1 MNYAKIIYDLLSP
14 EMAVPVAP
22 MQMAQR
28 QQPPYVVFNVDRITP
43 QLYKGSPE
51 AIDELEVTVMA
62 FDIDLDAAQSNLATV
77 RTALSAVNAP
87 GLIQYSWP
95 DFSGQQYLDDVKL
108 YVAEQVFVLRIA
120 HRAGA
125 VTLAG
130 ALNLLASASVSIN
143 VPAFLQ
149 GGLALALGAT
159 GSITRTARLEA
170 ALSMNASTALTFSTT
185 LAGDLLLNASAD
197 NILTVAKLLASSIQ
211 LNATT
216 TAAATISRLLAGDIT
231 LNATGSAVVDVT
243 GSAWSPAE
251 LTSLVFWFDPADAT
265 QVTTASGLITQVTDK
280 SGNGYT
286 VSQASGSKQPE
297 YVSAAINGLNVARWT
312 NDALVASVPLPISTA
327 LSVFAVSSAPNSD
340 VRIIDQRGSGFLTA
354 NNLPG
359 FQLKPKSFNDGLT
372 IVGNSGD
379 YKNVNFNATWTGTN
393 IFSGQAD
400 LNDLAAMKVFLN
412 TTDVTQNNNQ
422 SGAPSNMT
430 TTQILTLGA
439 NSNGQDRQFLTDDL
453 GDVIVCDEVLSQTD
467 REKVEGYLAHKWGLT
482 AKLPSAHPYKNVA
495 P

>member
-95 DFSGQQYLDDVKL
+95 DFSGHQYLGDVKL

-197 NILTVAKLLASSIQ
+197 NILTVAKLLAGSIQ

-216 TAAATISRLLAGDIT
+216 TAAATISRLLAGDLALT
-231 LNATGSAVVDVT
+231 GTGSAVVDVT
-243 GSAWSPAE
+243 SAGWIPSDLANIVAWYDASD
-251 LTSLVFWFDPADAT
+251 TST
-265 QVTTASGLITQVTDK
+265 ITESSGAVSQWDDK
-280 SGNGYT
+280 SGNANHI
-286 VSQASGSKQPE
+286 SQSTGSLQPATNLNTFNSKN
-297 YVSAAINGLNVARWT
+297 VINFDG
-312 NDALVASVPLPISTA
+312 DALAASSNLASNTLTIA
-327 LSVFAVSSAPNSD
+327 FVSSISNANE
-340 VRIIDQRGSGFLTA
+340 RIIDLRGTGASGTVQGVVVKAQQNISLLIDQGNNWYRVYGYSSTLSGYNVIVITINLTTSTVGYFVNGTDETTLYGDGGPFPTDIVNASA
-354 NNLPG
+354 N
-359 FQLKPKSFNDGLT
+359 LT
-372 IVGNSGD
+372 IGGN
-379 YKNVNFNATWTGTN
+379 VEQNAQWLTDEN
-393 IFSGQAD
+393 ICD
-400 LNDLAAMKVFLN
+400 VVFCDTDIS
-412 TTDVTQNNNQ
+412 TTD
-422 SGAPSNMT
+422 
-430 TTQILTLGA
+430 
-439 NSNGQDRQFLTDDL
+439 RQKL
-453 GDVIVCDEVLSQTD
+453 
-467 REKVEGYLAHKWGLT
+467 EGYLAHKWGLT
-482 AKLPSAHPYKNVA
+482 ASLPSGHPYKSSA